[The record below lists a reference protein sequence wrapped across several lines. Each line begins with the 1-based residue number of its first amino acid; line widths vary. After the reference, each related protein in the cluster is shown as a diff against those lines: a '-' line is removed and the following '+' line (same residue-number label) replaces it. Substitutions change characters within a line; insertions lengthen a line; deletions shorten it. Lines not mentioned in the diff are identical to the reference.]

1 MHSQNGSSQSR
12 NAAAIASAL
21 LAGLSCAGAQAQTT
35 TAPAQPNPL
44 AGLSTQEFVTKAK
57 GGVTLRSSYFQRGKP
72 NDVAPP
78 AEAWG
83 VGGWIWGETGE
94 LASIFSLGGAYY
106 FVGDAYGP
114 PDGGGNFI
122 LDDEQSGY
130 SVLGEAW
137 GRMRFGDH
145 SFTIGRQAL
154 AFNWSLDGIYRT
166 YNRYDGAFIGRRD
179 VRAMV
184 PLNFESATLAGK
196 FAGGNVR
203 YYGGYAW
210 NMRQINSTSFD
221 DLAEAALL
229 PGDSDGMIFAGAQ
242 WKITNDLML
251 QGAYHGVDNL
261 LDIGWVDLDY
271 VWRLGGDK
279 YLRFDTQY
287 IYQGSNGQAFLG
299 DFSTWN
305 WAGYVE
311 ARWVPW
317 FIPYGAIGFNGD
329 GEELRAPYSL
339 GPSYLVQR
347 VGENAKAGEQT
358 YIIGTTFDF
367 TTLGARGLSFDA
379 SYGFRTDRHVAGE
392 SSQPLADFK
401 ELALDLIYSFP
412 KETGWLAGSRT
423 RLRWAQVKEEG
434 DRFSNGVIGPVS
446 ERYRDIRFDFQ
457 IPLTF

>member
-1 MHSQNGSSQSR
+1 MHIQNIPCRSR
-12 NAAAIASAL
+12 IATAIAGAL
-21 LAGLSCAGAQAQTT
+21 FASLSCASAHAQGTT
-35 TAPAQPNPL
+35 TS
-44 AGLSTQEFVTKAK
+44 GSSTQEFVSQAK
-57 GGVTLRSSYFQRGKP
+57 GGVMLRSSYFQRSKP

-94 LASIFSLGGAYY
+94 LGNIFSLGGAYY
-106 FVGDAYGP
+106 FVGEAYGP

-122 LDDEQSGY
+122 LDNDQSGY

-137 GRMRFGDH
+137 GRMRLGDH
-145 SFTIGRQAL
+145 AFTIGRQAL
-154 AFNWSLDGIYRT
+154 NYSWSLDGIYRT

-179 VRAMV
+179 VRTMV
-184 PLNFESATLAGK
+184 PLNFESATVAGK
-196 FAGGNVR
+196 LAGGNVR

-210 NMRQINSTSFD
+210 DMRQINSASFH

-242 WKITNDLML
+242 WKINNDLML

-271 VWRLGGDK
+271 VWRLGGDQ

-287 IYQGSNGQAFLG
+287 IYQASNGQAFLG

-311 ARWVPW
+311 ARPLTWL
-317 FIPYGAIGFNGD
+317 IPYGAIGINGD

-347 VGENAKAGEQT
+347 VGENAKAGERT
-358 YIIGTTFDF
+358 VIIGTTFDF
-367 TTLGARGLSFDA
+367 SSLGARGLSFDA
-379 SYGFRTDRHVAGE
+379 NYGFRTDRHVAGE
-392 SSQPLADFK
+392 SSQPLADMK

-423 RLRWAQVKEEG
+423 RLRWAQVKESG
-434 DRFSNGVIGPVS
+434 DRFSNGVIAPVS
-446 ERYRDIRFDFQ
+446 ESYKDIRFDFL